1 MGEKGGGGETG
12 RQRGVVVAV
21 VCGRLRIKVLEKRN
35 VSNTHT
41 AGQPWNQTVNTV
53 GERGQ
58 ARSE

>member
-35 VSNTHT
+35 VSNT
-41 AGQPWNQTVNTV
+41 QPWNQTVNTV